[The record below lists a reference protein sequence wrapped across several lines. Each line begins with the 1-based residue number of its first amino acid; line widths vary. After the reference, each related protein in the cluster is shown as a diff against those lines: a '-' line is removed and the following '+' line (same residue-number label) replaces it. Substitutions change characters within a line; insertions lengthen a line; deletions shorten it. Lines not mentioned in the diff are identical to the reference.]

1 MENYFDKVRNYLLEL
16 EYTIKSENKQDQVFV
31 IDKEDDGI
39 SNMIIAVADPIVIME
54 QTLFTLKSDDVAV
67 LKQLLIKNRDIIHG
81 ALVLDDKGKHVIFRD
96 TLQVENL
103 DLNELEASL
112 NSLSLL
118 MSEFSDFIIKHSA

>member
-16 EYTIKSENKQDQVFV
+16 EYTIKTDNAQDQVFV
-31 IDKEDDGI
+31 IEKEEDGI
-39 SNMIIAVADPIVIME
+39 SNMVIAVADPIVIME
-54 QTLFTLKSDDVAV
+54 QTLFTLKRDDPAV
-67 LKQLLIKNRDIIHG
+67 LKHLLIKNRDIIHG
-81 ALVLDDKGKHVIFRD
+81 ALVMDEEGKHVIFRD

-118 MSEFSDFIIKHSA
+118 MSEFSEYIMKYSA